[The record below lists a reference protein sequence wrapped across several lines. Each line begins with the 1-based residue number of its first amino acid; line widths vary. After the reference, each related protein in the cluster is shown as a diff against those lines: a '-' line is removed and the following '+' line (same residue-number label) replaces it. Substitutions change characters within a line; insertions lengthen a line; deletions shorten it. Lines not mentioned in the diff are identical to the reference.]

1 MEFALAV
8 GAADGVAVGV
18 VGCEVGG
25 GGYVLQAAG
34 EEAGIGVLA
43 PGVPADPLLDALVEA
58 A

>member
-1 MEFALAV
+1 
-8 GAADGVAVGV
+8 VGV
-18 VGCEVGG
+18 VGGYIGG